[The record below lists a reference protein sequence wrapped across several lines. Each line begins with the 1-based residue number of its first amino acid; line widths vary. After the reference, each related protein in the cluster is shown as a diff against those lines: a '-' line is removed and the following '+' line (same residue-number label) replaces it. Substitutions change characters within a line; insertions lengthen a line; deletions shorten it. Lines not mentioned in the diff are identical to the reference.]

1 MPTLFGFLLMKINF
15 TLIEIMAIASV
26 GLLDKLFAT
35 SAISSL

>member
-26 GLLDKLFAT
+26 CVLDKLFAT